1 MGLTQD
7 RRKYR
12 RYRIHHPARLRVG
25 SQTLSG
31 CHINNFSRGG
41 FSLALDRQTVT
52 GLRDLQPAG
61 DDPSLQAE
69 VLLDAQS
76 GDETFQV
83 PVRIA
88 FASDGALG
96 VAFMQPD
103 ARLLAYLSD
112 CLRSAGTG
120 SPEPG
125 SGPLAWVEA
134 LLHDFLKARFSDCL
148 SLLEEAC
155 LELEDRASQ
164 QEQPELRRA
173 RNVLSGSK
181 DELRE
186 RFLAYVGDS
195 WQQLHTPMNAEQ
207 GGAAD
212 HQDLELVDQQE
223 FDEWASVVALARRQ
237 ESRLSH
243 TLFELSRAFA
253 FIVRTPVSSDNNP
266 LAPYTLLWAF
276 KKSLD
281 PLQLAGATRQTAYQ
295 VFSEQI
301 LATLDPLYQQV
312 YQQLDRQGLLVAP
325 ARPRTSP
332 GASDTGVPE
341 EAQQRPRPRTLV
353 ETLSSYIGRKQPA
366 GESDKHRVS
375 SNAAVTH
382 ALDNL
387 VPGDQRGLAD
397 RVEQALS
404 GPGAE
409 GGTELSPESRQIIDA
424 TEQLLR
430 VAQQD
435 PRHDSTMRRILR
447 QIQLPLAKAAI
458 EDPSVLNDPRHASR
472 QLLDNLDQLALLGS
486 GDDNSLLARGQ
497 DQQLRS
503 VLESLEAA
511 GGRADLEQVSEKV
524 NELLSE
530 RRHAFNSN
538 LEQVVN
544 GYRAA
549 RQAHAASRQVRAF
562 LEQELAGSVSILV
575 DRLLRSGWA
584 GLMVQVAEAG
594 EEKAKVL
601 KGYQRILLMIHEAFL
616 PGGNQAYLKPDK
628 WQKVEQV
635 LRNGFK
641 VYALYREQSDP
652 LIEEI
657 GEALR
662 QGSEQHRLFVERR
675 VEIDAAYLDQLL
687 PASAGEEDGETP
699 VGEPDLLWLVEL
711 ERLSEGDWLMEQQQH
726 GRARVINLALHDRDN
741 QHYLFVDGSG
751 VKVFDCHRNTLLRRI
766 QQGQLSFI
774 EGGALPMVERA
785 VEVALKQR
793 FESLRDESDLDTVTG
808 LHNRRALRRKL
819 AHLRG
824 TSRRDGS
831 RHTLVCM
838 DVDKFS
844 LVNDLC
850 GMQGGDHFLARLAN
864 LCRSFSTRKGLLAR
878 TGSSEFSLLW
888 EGCPLAE
895 GLRFADSLRKAV
907 EQFHFEWAGE
917 QVSVTVSMGLVEL
930 HSESGLA
937 DELMN
942 EVHSACAE
950 AKRNGRNRC
959 VCYQLD
965 AEAFVQRKRLIE
977 SVPLIE
983 KALSKNRLDLHAQLI
998 QPVFLGEDLHE
1009 HHEVLL
1015 RSLDDQDK
1023 PGSPEELI
1031 LAAEQFERME
1041 ALDRWV
1047 VQRFFAWARDTLKPE
1062 MLETL
1067 GGFSLN
1073 LSGQSMSDERFIP
1086 FLREQLQNS
1095 SIPPGRLAFEITET
1109 AMVSQFGNVRRLM
1122 EEFREQGCQFFLD
1135 DFGSGY
1141 ASYSYLKNFPV
1152 DVVKIDG
1159 VFVREIHR
1167 DDVSYAMVKS
1177 ITEVAHHMGK
1187 QVIAEYVESEAILNA
1202 LRKLEVDYAQG
1213 YAIGH
1218 PTPLKQLSLEQPL
1231 V

>member
-1 MGLTQD
+1 MTRD
-7 RRKYR
+7 RRKFR

-25 SQTLSG
+25 NQTLSG

-41 FSLALDRQTVT
+41 FSLALDRQAVS
-52 GLRDLQPAG
+52 GLRDLEPAG

-96 VAFMQPD
+96 VAFMQSD
-103 ARLLAYLSD
+103 SRLLAYLSD
-112 CLRSAGTG
+112 SLRSAGTG
-120 SPEPG
+120 STGSG
-125 SGPLAWVEA
+125 SGPLAWVES
-134 LLHDFLKARFSDCL
+134 LLDDFLKARFSPCL

-164 QEQPELRRA
+164 QDQPELRRA
-173 RNVLSGSK
+173 RNVLSSSK

-195 WQQLHTPMNAEQ
+195 WQQLHVPARGEASELNDDQ
-207 GGAAD
+207 N
-212 HQDLELVDQQE
+212 LELVDQQE

-266 LAPYTLLWAF
+266 LAPYSLLWAF

-281 PLQLAGATRQTAYQ
+281 PLELAGETRQTAYR

-301 LATLDPLYQQV
+301 LAALDSLYQQV
-312 YQQLDRQGLLVAP
+312 YQQLDEKGQLVGREE
-325 ARPRTSP
+325 RPVREVTR
-332 GASDTGVPE
+332 
-341 EAQQRPRPRTLV
+341 EAKQPDELRQRPRPRSLI
-353 ETLSSYIGRKQPA
+353 ETLSSYIGRRAQ
-366 GESDKHRVS
+366 GEAEAHQVS

-382 ALDNL
+382 ALDSM
-387 VPGDQRGLAD
+387 VQGDQRGLAD
-397 RVEQALS
+397 RVAQALA

-409 GGTELSPESRQIIDA
+409 GGAELSRESRQIIDA

-447 QIQLPLAKAAI
+447 QVQLPLAKAAI
-458 EDPSVLNDPRHASR
+458 EDPSVLNDPQHASR
-472 QLLDNLDQLALLGS
+472 QLLENLDQLALLGAADS
-486 GDDNSLLARGQ
+486 NSLLAREQ
-497 DQQLRS
+497 DQALRS

-511 GGRADLEQVSEKV
+511 GGRADLGQVSEKV

-530 RRHAFNSN
+530 RRELFSSN
-538 LEQVVN
+538 IEQVVN

-549 RQAHAASRQVRAF
+549 RQASAACLQVRLF
-562 LEQELAGSVSILV
+562 LEQELGGSISILV

-601 KGYQRILLMIHEAFL
+601 QGYQRILLMIHEAFQ
-616 PGGNQAYLKPDK
+616 PGESQAYLKPDK
-628 WQKVEQV
+628 WQKVAQV
-635 LRNGFK
+635 LHNGFK
-641 VYALYREQSDP
+641 VYALYQEQSES
-652 LIEEI
+652 LIDEI

-675 VEIDAAYLDQLL
+675 VEVDAAYLDQLL
-687 PASAGEEDGETP
+687 PASAGLAAEEAPQND
-699 VGEPDLLWLVEL
+699 PDPLWLVEL
-711 ERLSEGDWLMEQQQH
+711 ERLREGDWLMEQQQH
-726 GRARVINLALHDRDN
+726 GRARVINLALHDIDN
-741 QHYLFVDGSG
+741 ERFLFVDGSG
-751 VKVFDCHRNTLLRRI
+751 VKVFDCHRNTLLRHI
-766 QQGQLSFI
+766 QEGRLSFI

-793 FESLRDESDLDTVTG
+793 FETLRDESDLDTVTG
-808 LHNRRALRRKL
+808 LHNRRALRREVSR
-819 AHLRG
+819 LREACRQ
-824 TSRRDGS
+824 SGS

-838 DVDKFS
+838 DVDNFS

-864 LCRSFSTRKGLLAR
+864 LCRSFSSRSGTLAR

-888 EGCPLAE
+888 EGCPIAE
-895 GLRFADSLRKAV
+895 GYRFADSLRKAV
-907 EQFHFEWAGE
+907 EQFRFEWGGE
-917 QVSVTVSMGLVEL
+917 QVSVTVSIGLVEL

-950 AKRNGRNRC
+950 AKRKGRNRC

-998 QPVFLGEDLHE
+998 QPVFIGEDLHQ
-1009 HHEVLL
+1009 HHEILL
-1015 RSLDDQDK
+1015 RSLDEQDK

-1031 LAAEQFERME
+1031 LAAEQFERMS
-1041 ALDRWV
+1041 AVDRWV
-1047 VQRFFAWARDTLKPE
+1047 VERFFSWARDVLDPAV
-1062 MLETL
+1062 LEEL

-1073 LSGQSMSDERFIP
+1073 LSGQSMSDDRFVP

-1095 SIPPGRLAFEITET
+1095 PIPPKYIAFEITET
-1109 AMVSQFGNVRRLM
+1109 AMVSQFGNVRSLM
-1122 EEFREQGCQFFLD
+1122 EEFRQKGCQFFLD

-1187 QVIAEYVESEAILNA
+1187 QVIAEFVESEAILNA

-1218 PTPLKQLSLEQPL
+1218 PTPLKQLSLEPSP